1 MMNPTNEQKL
11 EWFGGNT
18 DALNLLHSLV
28 DLVHIWDDL
37 IDKDK
42 PVTDSDINKAFLTAL
57 VYIPA
62 NPFYKTIE
70 AQVLPMWVTAASAF
84 EVANKFEKDKD
95 EHGIEIAHNLR
106 YAAGHVVAYMSI
118 VCVGYENSK
127 KFIPDIWKTIVDD
140 RFEDYRKEHLD
151 VVL

>member
-1 MMNPTNEQKL
+1 MNPTNEQKI
-11 EWFGGNT
+11 EWFGGNR
-18 DALNLLHSLV
+18 DALNLFHNLV

-42 PVTDSDINKAFLTAL
+42 PVSDAEITRAFLTAL

-62 NPFYKTIE
+62 NPFYRTIE
-70 AQVLPMWVTAASAF
+70 AQVLPMWITSAAAF

-95 EHGIEIAHNLR
+95 PHGVEIAHNLR
-106 YAAGHVVAYMSI
+106 YAAGHVVVYMSI
-118 VCVGYENSK
+118 SCLGYENAK
-127 KFIPDIWKTIVDD
+127 QFLPDIWKTIVDD

-151 VVL
+151 AVL

>member
-1 MMNPTNEQKL
+1 MNPTNEQKL
-11 EWFGGNT
+11 SWFGGNV
-18 DALNLLHSLV
+18 DALNLFHALV

-42 PVTDSDINKAFLTAL
+42 PVSDSDINRAFLTAL

-70 AQVLPMWVTAASAF
+70 LQVMPMWITATSAF
-84 EVANKFEKDKD
+84 ETANKFEKDKD

-118 VCVGYENSK
+118 VCVGYENAK
-127 KFIPDIWKTIVDD
+127 QFVPDIWKTIVDD
-140 RFEDYRKEHLD
+140 RFEDYRKEHLNAL
-151 VVL
+151 V

>member
-1 MMNPTNEQKL
+1 MVSPTDEEKL
-11 EWFGGNT
+11 KWFGGNT
-18 DALNLLHSLV
+18 DALNLFHDLV
-28 DLVHIWDDL
+28 YLVHIWDDL

-42 PVTDSDINKAFLTAL
+42 SVTDSDINKVFLTAL
-57 VYIPA
+57 VYIPS
-62 NPFYKTIE
+62 NPFYKVIG
-70 AQVLPMWVTAASAF
+70 AQVLPMWLTAASAF

-106 YAAGHVVAYMSI
+106 YAGGHVVAYMSI

-127 KFIPDIWKTIVDD
+127 KFLPEIWKTIVDD
-140 RFEDYRKEHLD
+140 RFEDYRKEHLN

>member
-1 MMNPTNEQKL
+1 MNPTSEQKL
-11 EWFGGNT
+11 SWFGGNV
-18 DALNLLHSLV
+18 DALNLFHALV

-42 PVTDSDINKAFLTAL
+42 PVSDSDINRAFLTAL

-70 AQVLPMWVTAASAF
+70 SQVIPMWVTATSAF
-84 EVANKFEKDKD
+84 ETANKFEKDKD

-118 VCVGYENSK
+118 VCVGYENAK
-127 KFIPDIWKTIVDD
+127 QFMPDIWKTIVDD
-140 RFEDYRKEHLD
+140 RFEDYRKEHLNAL
-151 VVL
+151 V